1 MKTMQ
6 LTRERVFIV
15 LNYQETKNYEIVRR
29 NFGQIFPERIS
40 PTKKTVRKTVQKFNE
55 HGTTLNRNKGN
66 SGRKRTARTQENVEM
81 VQNVIDE
88 NPRSTIRRNENG
100 LSATTFHRILH
111 KDLGLKAYKVQ
122 KKHQLLPN
130 DYHRRM
136 TFCNWLLQ
144 RHERFCDKLI
154 MTDEAAFSMDGT
166 VNTQNTRFWSENRP
180 EGFVFEKSIRR
191 EKLSLWAGVCGN
203 GCVIGSFFYEG
214 TLTGIK
220 CGEMLDD
227 RILPSIREACG
238 NMRRDIWFMQDGAPA
253 HRGLNVRHKL
263 HEVFGYRVLGLG
275 FRQEWP
281 PRSPDLTPCDFF
293 LWGRIKN
300 QEYSSPPATLEILRE
315 RIESEFDRL
324 KEQPQQI
331 RRVVR
336 AMRKRAIR
344 CRAWGRARRRLLK
357 SYPNAQ
363 PLFIEAFLF
372 NFYHFPYYCLFLFT
386 QESEEMFE

>member
-6 LTRERVFIV
+6 LTREQRVFIV

-29 NFGQIFPERIS
+29 NFEQIFPERIS
-40 PTKKTVRKTVQKFNE
+40 PTKKTVRRTVQKFNE

-66 SGRKRTARTQENVEM
+66 SGRKRIARTQENVEM

-88 NPRSTIRRNENG
+88 NPRSTIRRNESG

-144 RHERFCDKLI
+144 QHERFCDKLI
-154 MTDEAAFSMDGT
+154 MTDEAEFSMDGT

-203 GCVIGSFFYEG
+203 GCVIGPFFYEG

-220 CGEMLDD
+220 YGEMLED
-227 RILPSIREACG
+227 RILPSIREAYG

-263 HEVFGYRVLGLG
+263 HEVFGNRVLGLG

-293 LWGRIKN
+293 FCGVASKTR
-300 QEYSSPPATLEILRE
+300 YTLVHQLHWRYCE
-315 RIESEFDRL
+315 
-324 KEQPQQI
+324 
-331 RRVVR
+331 
-336 AMRKRAIR
+336 
-344 CRAWGRARRRLLK
+344 
-357 SYPNAQ
+357 NASKAS
-363 PLFIEAFLF
+363 LID
-372 NFYHFPYYCLFLFT
+372 
-386 QESEEMFE
+386 